1 MDGQSDQLT
10 PGARKVL
17 EAASTLFYDRGIHA
31 IGVDTIAKAAG
42 VTKKTLYDRFGSKD
56 QIIVAYLREREQR
69 WRAFL
74 ADHLAATPAGRQL
87 LGIFEASA
95 RWAAEYSPRGC
106 SFINARAELPDPEH
120 PAFSIIDESK
130 AFMLAQFVELAGT
143 ESDHDPT
150 ELASSLFILHEG
162 ALVTS
167 GLDTVPDAW
176 PRAIRAAE
184 RMINRG

>member
-1 MDGQSDQLT
+1 MDGQLT

-17 EAASTLFYDRGIHA
+17 DAASTLFYERGIHA

-56 QIIVAYLREREQR
+56 QIIVAYLRDREQR
-69 WRAFL
+69 WRTFL
-74 ADHLAATPAGRQL
+74 ADHLAAVPEERRL

-120 PAFSIIDESK
+120 PAFAIIDESK
-130 AFMLAQFVELAGT
+130 AFMLARFAEHAGTRAGHDPVELA
-143 ESDHDPT
+143 E
-150 ELASSLFILHEG
+150 SLFILHEG
-162 ALVTS
+162 ALVTG
-167 GLDTVPDAW
+167 GLGSVPDAW

-184 RMINRG
+184 QMINAD